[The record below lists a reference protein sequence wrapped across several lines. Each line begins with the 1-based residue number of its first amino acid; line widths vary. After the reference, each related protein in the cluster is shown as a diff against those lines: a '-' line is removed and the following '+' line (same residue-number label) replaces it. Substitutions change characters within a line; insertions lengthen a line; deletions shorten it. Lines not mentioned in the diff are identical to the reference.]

1 MTSLLQ
7 NPLYL
12 PEHLGQPL
20 PGATHAVS
28 VCLPTWRDVVGYET
42 GEPRVVNAL
51 RSGYPRF
58 VYHPLC
64 RELFEQIRHRL
75 NLRDRAVLV
84 FPNASSARR
93 CAAFIGG
100 DARVHTI
107 NLGEL
112 HATSFPPALADRAKC
127 YWQHAGEGISSRAAE
142 GSLRSSSDI
151 GEKCRNDAKSILR
164 QRIAALAGASS
175 DDVYLYPTGMS
186 AIFTLHRALRTIRPD
201 RPAAQFGFPY
211 VDTLK
216 ILEKFAPHTEG
227 TGPGDFSRPANRAAP
242 CFFPTVTP
250 DALDRLAATL
260 AHTPVAG
267 LFTELPGNP
276 LLTSPDLVR
285 LAALARSAGGP
296 LVVDETLATW
306 VNAEVLHLADVSA
319 TSLTKF
325 FSGTGDVAG
334 GCLIVS
340 RHGAMYDQ
348 LKSALESV
356 HEDLLS
362 DADAAVL
369 EHNSRDFAERM
380 TRINANAAML
390 AEHLARHMKVHRV
403 HYPLLTTAAA
413 FDQVRRVRGGFGGLL
428 SIELRNA
435 PHATPRF
442 YDALRCCKG
451 PNLGTNFTLVCPYT
465 LLAHYNELD
474 WAESCGVSRWLIRI
488 SAGLENIHDLI
499 ARFDEALD
507 VAR

>member
-20 PGATHAVS
+20 PGAIHAVS

-42 GEPRVVNAL
+42 GEPRVVSAL

-64 RELFEQIRHRL
+64 RELFERIRHRL
-75 NLRDRAVLV
+75 NPRDHAVLV
-84 FPNASSARR
+84 FPNASAARR
-93 CAAFIGG
+93 CAAFIG
-100 DARVHTI
+100 DEARVHTL

-127 YWQHAGEGISSRAAE
+127 YWQHAGEGISSRTAE
-142 GSLRSSSDI
+142 GALAPSPSE
-151 GEKCRNDAKSILR
+151 GEGTDAKSILR
-164 QRIAALAGASS
+164 QRIAALAGASA

-216 ILEKFAPHTEG
+216 ILDKFSPSHH
-227 TGPGDFSRPANRAAP
+227 PPL
-242 CFFPTVTP
+242 FFPTVTP

-260 AHTPVAG
+260 ARTPIAG
-267 LFTELPGNP
+267 LFTELPSNP

-285 LAALARSAGGP
+285 LAALARGVASGGGGP

-306 VNAEVLHLADVSA
+306 VNADVLHLADVSA

-356 HEDLLS
+356 HEDLLA

-390 AEHLARHMKVHRV
+390 AEHLARHPKVRRV
-403 HYPLLTTAAA
+403 HYPMRTTAAA

-428 SIELRNA
+428 SVELRNA
-435 PHATPRF
+435 PDAAPRF

-474 WAESCGVSRWLIRI
+474 WAESRGVSRWLIRI
-488 SAGLENIHDLI
+488 SAGLENAQDLI

-507 VAR
+507 ATT